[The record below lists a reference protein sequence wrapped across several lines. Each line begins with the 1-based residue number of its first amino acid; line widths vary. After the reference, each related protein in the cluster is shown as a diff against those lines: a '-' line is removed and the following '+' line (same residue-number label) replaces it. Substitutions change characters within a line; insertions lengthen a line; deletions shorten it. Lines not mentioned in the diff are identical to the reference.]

1 MGSKENPYTA
11 ERMEQGMKITVT
23 GRQMTVRDSL
33 REMVEKKLTVLDK
46 YFGDEVT
53 ANVTFRYRKNVEMI
67 EITIPLGSTIFRSEQ
82 GAETFRT
89 ALDLAVDA
97 LERQIRKNKTR
108 LAKRLRAPAFEIPL
122 GEGDGECSLH
132 WLLPH
137 APFLRPVLYHP
148 IWDFFHPKYPLG
160 CPSGS
165 AGKESSCNV
174 GDLGLIPELGKSPG
188 EGNGYLL
195 RYSGLENSMDCVV
208 HEVAKSWAQLSDFH
222 FYPHTLL
229 QCFHYVSS
237 IVSFEL
243 RKCTL
248 TLFF

>member
-1 MGSKENPYTA
+1 MNMGSKESPYTA

-89 ALDLAVDA
+89 ALDLAIDA

-108 LAKRLRAPAFEIPL
+108 LAKRLRAPAFEIPP
-122 GEGDGECSLH
+122 GDGDEEEEGEFRIRTKTYPIRPMSLEEAILQMN
-132 WLLPH
+132 LLEH
-137 APFLRPVLYHP
+137 E
-148 IWDFFHPKYPLG
+148 FFVFVDSE
-160 CPSGS
+160 SG
-165 AGKESSCNV
+165 ATEVVYARKD
-174 GDLGLIPELGKSPG
+174 GDYGLIIPE
-188 EGNGYLL
+188 
-195 RYSGLENSMDCVV
+195 
-208 HEVAKSWAQLSDFH
+208 
-222 FYPHTLL
+222 
-229 QCFHYVSS
+229 
-237 IVSFEL
+237 
-243 RKCTL
+243 
-248 TLFF
+248 